1 MSEKVSESINSINT
15 LQNIEEHTISEE
27 KITIEQAAKLE
38 RRENT
43 YNLNRANKELSNEE
57 ARLADLNEEYDSNYQ
72 GQESFFK
79 LGDEVYHLEKDAEAY
94 GLLHYIEANA
104 VATAKGDNKEE
115 DNNERVNSTLK
126 IDEILNKYTYESDE
140 QKEEVE
146 RLVEIQIEKQTE
158 FYANKS
164 KEELDKVELSPEGQS
179 FRENE
184 YMTALKGRWSEIST
198 EKEISSEKIEQ
209 LKEAIQETEAKRADN
224 LRREKGE
231 APLDPAELVGKNDPE
246 KSHVNDMDTIKLTSA
261 LAEGFYNNDRT
272 RVEDIENELK
282 ARLEAKYPGD
292 TAKQEELYNRYYKL
306 AENNL
311 DEITTARDNNEQKT
325 ESEELIDLVELSKS
339 FSERLKG
346 LTPLSIEY
354 QQEAM
359 KIRQEIDSMDVDDDA
374 KKSIRESI
382 WLTSQSGEKSEKSN
396 EEGTEDEPVEDNPEK
411 AKEELLASYSER
423 LKGLTPLSIEYQQE
437 AMKIRQEINSMDVD
451 DDAKKSIR
459 ESIWATDASEG
470 SSEEG
475 EYDSVD
481 RTYESWKSQYESK
494 VAKGEVKNVREGLQ
508 RAIITVPNI
517 SADERQYLLD
527 RLNKEFPYDPNDSAE
542 KAARKAAEEKDT
554 YKGEVEAK
562 KEESRKR
569 IRKIKNLFSR
579 KERAKKDGAAL
590 NTGGAGSAD
599 SKRTKGLI
607 GSLFEAFQGWLASKT

>member
-1 MSEKVSESINSINT
+1 
-15 LQNIEEHTISEE
+15 
-27 KITIEQAAKLE
+27 
-38 RRENT
+38 
-43 YNLNRANKELSNEE
+43 
-57 ARLADLNEEYDSNYQ
+57 
-72 GQESFFK
+72 
-79 LGDEVYHLEKDAEAY
+79 
-94 GLLHYIEANA
+94 
-104 VATAKGDNKEE
+104 
-115 DNNERVNSTLK
+115 
-126 IDEILNKYTYESDE
+126 
-140 QKEEVE
+140 
-146 RLVEIQIEKQTE
+146 
-158 FYANKS
+158 
-164 KEELDKVELSPEGQS
+164 
-179 FRENE
+179 
-184 YMTALKGRWSEIST
+184 
-198 EKEISSEKIEQ
+198 
-209 LKEAIQETEAKRADN
+209 
-224 LRREKGE
+224 
-231 APLDPAELVGKNDPE
+231 
-246 KSHVNDMDTIKLTSA
+246 MDTIKLTSA

-272 RVEDIENELK
+272 RVEDVENELK

-339 FSERLKG
+339 F
-346 LTPLSIEY
+346 
-354 QQEAM
+354 
-359 KIRQEIDSMDVDDDA
+359 
-374 KKSIRESI
+374 
-382 WLTSQSGEKSEKSN
+382 
-396 EEGTEDEPVEDNPEK
+396 
-411 AKEELLASYSER
+411 SER

-554 YKGEVEAK
+554 YK
-562 KEESRKR
+562 EESRKR
-569 IRKIKNLFSR
+569 IKKIKNLFSR

-590 NTGGAGSAD
+590 NTGGVGSAD

-607 GSLFEAFQGWLASKT
+607 GSLFEAFQGWLAK

>member
-1 MSEKVSESINSINT
+1 MSEKVPESINSINT

-72 GQESFFK
+72 DQESFFK

-164 KEELDKVELSPEGQS
+164 KEELDKVELSPEEQS

-272 RVEDIENELK
+272 RVEDVENELK

-325 ESEELIDLVELSKS
+325 ESEELIDLAELSNS

-354 QQEAM
+354 QKESI
-359 KIRQEIDSMDVDDDA
+359 KIRQEID
-374 KKSIRESI
+374 
-382 WLTSQSGEKSEKSN
+382 
-396 EEGTEDEPVEDNPEK
+396 
-411 AKEELLASYSER
+411 
-423 LKGLTPLSIEYQQE
+423 
-437 AMKIRQEINSMDVD
+437 SMDVD

-569 IRKIKNLFSR
+569 IKKIKNLFSR

-590 NTGGAGSAD
+590 NTGGVGSAD

-607 GSLFEAFQGWLASKT
+607 GSLFEAFQGWLAK

>member
-72 GQESFFK
+72 DQESFFK

-272 RVEDIENELK
+272 RVEDVENELK

-354 QQEAM
+354 QQE
-359 KIRQEIDSMDVDDDA
+359 
-374 KKSIRESI
+374 SI
-382 WLTSQSGEKSEKSN
+382 
-396 EEGTEDEPVEDNPEK
+396 
-411 AKEELLASYSER
+411 
-423 LKGLTPLSIEYQQE
+423 
-437 AMKIRQEINSMDVD
+437 KIRQEINSMDVD

-562 KEESRKR
+562 KEESQKR
-569 IRKIKNLFSR
+569 IKKIKNLFSI

-607 GSLFEAFQGWLASKT
+607 GSLFEAFQGWLAK

>member
-1 MSEKVSESINSINT
+1 MSEKVPESINSINT

-72 GQESFFK
+72 DQESFFK

-224 LRREKGE
+224 LRLEKGE
-231 APLDPAELVGKNDPE
+231 APLDP
-246 KSHVNDMDTIKLTSA
+246 
-261 LAEGFYNNDRT
+261 
-272 RVEDIENELK
+272 
-282 ARLEAKYPGD
+282 
-292 TAKQEELYNRYYKL
+292 AKQEELYNRYYKL

-325 ESEELIDLVELSKS
+325 ESEELIDLAELSKS

-346 LTPLSIEY
+346 LTPLSAEY
-354 QQEAM
+354 QQESI

-382 WLTSQSGEKSEKSN
+382 WLTSQSGEESEKSN

-437 AMKIRQEINSMDVD
+437 SIKIRQEIDSMDVD

-475 EYDSVD
+475 EYDSAD
-481 RTYESWKSQYESK
+481 RLYESWKSQYESK

-569 IRKIKNLFSR
+569 IKKIKNLFSR
-579 KERAKKDGAAL
+579 KERAKKDGATL

-607 GSLFEAFQGWLASKT
+607 GSLFEAFLGRLAK

>member
-72 GQESFFK
+72 DQESFFK

-164 KEELDKVELSPEGQS
+164 KEELDKVELSPEEQPFG
-179 FRENE
+179 ENE

-325 ESEELIDLVELSKS
+325 ESEELIDLAELSKS

-354 QQEAM
+354 QQESI
-359 KIRQEIDSMDVDDDA
+359 KIRQEID
-374 KKSIRESI
+374 
-382 WLTSQSGEKSEKSN
+382 
-396 EEGTEDEPVEDNPEK
+396 
-411 AKEELLASYSER
+411 
-423 LKGLTPLSIEYQQE
+423 
-437 AMKIRQEINSMDVD
+437 SMDVD

-569 IRKIKNLFSR
+569 IKKIKNLFSI

-590 NTGGAGSAD
+590 NTGGVGSAD

-607 GSLFEAFQGWLASKT
+607 GSLFEAFQGWLAK

>member
-1 MSEKVSESINSINT
+1 MSEKVPESINSINT

-57 ARLADLNEEYDSNYQ
+57 ARLAGLNEEYDSNYQ
-72 GQESFFK
+72 DQESFFK

-246 KSHVNDMDTIKLTSA
+246 KSHVSDMDTIKLTSA

-325 ESEELIDLVELSKS
+325 ESEELIDLAELSKS

-354 QQEAM
+354 QQESI
-359 KIRQEIDSMDVDDDA
+359 KIRKEID
-374 KKSIRESI
+374 
-382 WLTSQSGEKSEKSN
+382 
-396 EEGTEDEPVEDNPEK
+396 
-411 AKEELLASYSER
+411 
-423 LKGLTPLSIEYQQE
+423 
-437 AMKIRQEINSMDVD
+437 SMDVD

-569 IRKIKNLFSR
+569 IKKIKNLFSR

>member
-1 MSEKVSESINSINT
+1 MSEKVPESINSINT

-72 GQESFFK
+72 DQESFFK

-164 KEELDKVELSPEGQS
+164 KEELDKVELSPEEQS

-272 RVEDIENELK
+272 RVEDVENELK

-325 ESEELIDLVELSKS
+325 ESEELIDLAELSNS

-354 QQEAM
+354 QQESI
-359 KIRQEIDSMDVDDDA
+359 KIRQEID
-374 KKSIRESI
+374 
-382 WLTSQSGEKSEKSN
+382 
-396 EEGTEDEPVEDNPEK
+396 
-411 AKEELLASYSER
+411 
-423 LKGLTPLSIEYQQE
+423 
-437 AMKIRQEINSMDVD
+437 SMDVD

-569 IRKIKNLFSR
+569 IKKIKNLFSR

-607 GSLFEAFQGWLASKT
+607 GSLLEALKGWWIAK

>member
-1 MSEKVSESINSINT
+1 MSEKVPESINSINT

-72 GQESFFK
+72 DQESFFK

-231 APLDPAELVGKNDPE
+231 APLDPA
-246 KSHVNDMDTIKLTSA
+246 
-261 LAEGFYNNDRT
+261 
-272 RVEDIENELK
+272 
-282 ARLEAKYPGD
+282 
-292 TAKQEELYNRYYKL
+292 KQEELYNRYYKL

-325 ESEELIDLVELSKS
+325 ESEELIDLAELSKS

-354 QQEAM
+354 QQESI
-359 KIRQEIDSMDVDDDA
+359 KIRQEID
-374 KKSIRESI
+374 
-382 WLTSQSGEKSEKSN
+382 
-396 EEGTEDEPVEDNPEK
+396 
-411 AKEELLASYSER
+411 
-423 LKGLTPLSIEYQQE
+423 
-437 AMKIRQEINSMDVD
+437 SMDVD

-569 IRKIKNLFSR
+569 IKKIKNLFSR
-579 KERAKKDGAAL
+579 KERAKKDGATL

-607 GSLFEAFQGWLASKT
+607 GSLFEAFQGWLAK

>member
-1 MSEKVSESINSINT
+1 MSEKVPESINSINT

-72 GQESFFK
+72 DQESFFK

-246 KSHVNDMDTIKLTSA
+246 KSHVNDMDTIELTSA

-272 RVEDIENELK
+272 RVEDVENELK

-292 TAKQEELYNRYYKL
+292 TAKQEELYNQYYKL

-325 ESEELIDLVELSKS
+325 ETEESIDLAELSNS

-354 QQEAM
+354 QKESI
-359 KIRQEIDSMDVDDDA
+359 KIRQEID
-374 KKSIRESI
+374 
-382 WLTSQSGEKSEKSN
+382 
-396 EEGTEDEPVEDNPEK
+396 
-411 AKEELLASYSER
+411 
-423 LKGLTPLSIEYQQE
+423 
-437 AMKIRQEINSMDVD
+437 SMDVD

-569 IRKIKNLFSR
+569 IKKIKNLFSR

-599 SKRTKGLI
+599 SKRTKGLF
-607 GSLFEAFQGWLASKT
+607 GSLFEAIQGWLAK

>member
-72 GQESFFK
+72 DQESFFK

-272 RVEDIENELK
+272 RVEDVENELK

-354 QQEAM
+354 QQESI

-382 WLTSQSGEKSEKSN
+382 L
-396 EEGTEDEPVEDNPEK
+396 
-411 AKEELLASYSER
+411 
-423 LKGLTPLSIEYQQE
+423 
-437 AMKIRQEINSMDVD
+437 
-451 DDAKKSIR
+451 
-459 ESIWATDASEG
+459 ATDASEG

-569 IRKIKNLFSR
+569 IKKIKNLFSG

-590 NTGGAGSAD
+590 NTGGVGSAD

-607 GSLFEAFQGWLASKT
+607 GSLFEAFQGWLAK

>member
-1 MSEKVSESINSINT
+1 MSEKVPESINSINT

-72 GQESFFK
+72 DQESFFK

-272 RVEDIENELK
+272 RVEDVKNELK

-292 TAKQEELYNRYYKL
+292 TAKQVESYNRYYKL

-311 DEITTARDNNEQKT
+311 EKITTARGNNEQKT
-325 ESEELIDLVELSKS
+325 ESEELIDLAELSKS

-354 QQEAM
+354 QKESI
-359 KIRQEIDSMDVDDDA
+359 KIRQEID
-374 KKSIRESI
+374 
-382 WLTSQSGEKSEKSN
+382 
-396 EEGTEDEPVEDNPEK
+396 
-411 AKEELLASYSER
+411 
-423 LKGLTPLSIEYQQE
+423 
-437 AMKIRQEINSMDVD
+437 SMDVD

-569 IRKIKNLFSR
+569 IKKIKNLFSI

-590 NTGGAGSAD
+590 NTGGVGSAD

>member
-1 MSEKVSESINSINT
+1 MSEKVPESINSINT

-72 GQESFFK
+72 DQESFFK

-292 TAKQEELYNRYYKL
+292 TAKQVESYNRYYKL

-311 DEITTARDNNEQKT
+311 EKITTARGNNEQKT
-325 ESEELIDLVELSKS
+325 ESEELIDLAELSKS

-354 QQEAM
+354 QQESI
-359 KIRQEIDSMDVDDDA
+359 KIRQEID
-374 KKSIRESI
+374 
-382 WLTSQSGEKSEKSN
+382 
-396 EEGTEDEPVEDNPEK
+396 
-411 AKEELLASYSER
+411 
-423 LKGLTPLSIEYQQE
+423 
-437 AMKIRQEINSMDVD
+437 SMDVD

-569 IRKIKNLFSR
+569 VRKIKNLFDR
-579 KERAKKDGAAL
+579 KERAKKDGATL

-607 GSLFEAFQGWLASKT
+607 GSLFEAFQGWLAK

>member
-72 GQESFFK
+72 DQESFFK

-359 KIRQEIDSMDVDDDA
+359 KIRQEI
-374 KKSIRESI
+374 
-382 WLTSQSGEKSEKSN
+382 
-396 EEGTEDEPVEDNPEK
+396 
-411 AKEELLASYSER
+411 
-423 LKGLTPLSIEYQQE
+423 
-437 AMKIRQEINSMDVD
+437 NSMDVD
-451 DDAKKSIR
+451 DDTKKSIR

-590 NTGGAGSAD
+590 NTGGVGSAD
-599 SKRTKGLI
+599 SKRTKGLF
-607 GSLFEAFQGWLASKT
+607 GSLFEAFQGWLAK

>member
-1 MSEKVSESINSINT
+1 MSEKVPESINSINT

-72 GQESFFK
+72 DQESFFK

-272 RVEDIENELK
+272 RVEDVENELK

-325 ESEELIDLVELSKS
+325 ESEELIDLAELSKS

-354 QQEAM
+354 QQESI
-359 KIRQEIDSMDVDDDA
+359 KIRQEID
-374 KKSIRESI
+374 
-382 WLTSQSGEKSEKSN
+382 
-396 EEGTEDEPVEDNPEK
+396 
-411 AKEELLASYSER
+411 
-423 LKGLTPLSIEYQQE
+423 
-437 AMKIRQEINSMDVD
+437 SMDVD

-607 GSLFEAFQGWLASKT
+607 GSLFEAFQGWLAK

>member
-72 GQESFFK
+72 DQESFFK

-198 EKEISSEKIEQ
+198 EKEISSEKLEQ

-272 RVEDIENELK
+272 RVEDVENELK

-325 ESEELIDLVELSKS
+325 ESEELIDLAELSKS
-339 FSERLKG
+339 F
-346 LTPLSIEY
+346 
-354 QQEAM
+354 
-359 KIRQEIDSMDVDDDA
+359 
-374 KKSIRESI
+374 
-382 WLTSQSGEKSEKSN
+382 
-396 EEGTEDEPVEDNPEK
+396 
-411 AKEELLASYSER
+411 SER

-569 IRKIKNLFSR
+569 IKKIKNLFSG
-579 KERAKKDGAAL
+579 KERAKKDGATL

-607 GSLFEAFQGWLASKT
+607 GSLFEAFQGWLAK

>member
-1 MSEKVSESINSINT
+1 MSEKVPESINSINT

-27 KITIEQAAKLE
+27 KITLEQAAKLE

-72 GQESFFK
+72 DQESFFK

-246 KSHVNDMDTIKLTSA
+246 KSHVSDMDTIKLTSA

-272 RVEDIENELK
+272 RVEDVENELK

-325 ESEELIDLVELSKS
+325 ESEELIDLAELSNS

-354 QQEAM
+354 QKESI
-359 KIRQEIDSMDVDDDA
+359 KIRQEID
-374 KKSIRESI
+374 
-382 WLTSQSGEKSEKSN
+382 
-396 EEGTEDEPVEDNPEK
+396 
-411 AKEELLASYSER
+411 
-423 LKGLTPLSIEYQQE
+423 
-437 AMKIRQEINSMDVD
+437 SMDVD

-569 IRKIKNLFSR
+569 IKKIKNLFSR

-607 GSLFEAFQGWLASKT
+607 GSLFEAFQGWLAK

>member
-1 MSEKVSESINSINT
+1 MSEKVPESINSINT

-72 GQESFFK
+72 DQESFFK

-104 VATAKGDNKEE
+104 VATAKGGNEEE

-246 KSHVNDMDTIKLTSA
+246 KSHVSDMDTIKLTSA

-325 ESEELIDLVELSKS
+325 ESEELIDLAELSNS

-354 QQEAM
+354 QKESI
-359 KIRQEIDSMDVDDDA
+359 KIRQEID
-374 KKSIRESI
+374 
-382 WLTSQSGEKSEKSN
+382 
-396 EEGTEDEPVEDNPEK
+396 
-411 AKEELLASYSER
+411 
-423 LKGLTPLSIEYQQE
+423 
-437 AMKIRQEINSMDVD
+437 SMDVD

-569 IRKIKNLFSR
+569 IKKIKNLFSR

-607 GSLFEAFQGWLASKT
+607 GSLLEALKGWWIAK

>member
-1 MSEKVSESINSINT
+1 M
-15 LQNIEEHTISEE
+15 
-27 KITIEQAAKLE
+27 
-38 RRENT
+38 
-43 YNLNRANKELSNEE
+43 NRANKELSNEE

-72 GQESFFK
+72 DQESFFK

-325 ESEELIDLVELSKS
+325 ESEELIDLAELSKS

-354 QQEAM
+354 QKESI
-359 KIRQEIDSMDVDDDA
+359 KIRQEID
-374 KKSIRESI
+374 
-382 WLTSQSGEKSEKSN
+382 
-396 EEGTEDEPVEDNPEK
+396 
-411 AKEELLASYSER
+411 
-423 LKGLTPLSIEYQQE
+423 
-437 AMKIRQEINSMDVD
+437 SMDVD

-569 IRKIKNLFSR
+569 IKKIKNLFSR

-607 GSLFEAFQGWLASKT
+607 GSLFEAFLGRLAK

>member
-1 MSEKVSESINSINT
+1 MSEKVPESINSINT

-72 GQESFFK
+72 DQESFFK

-272 RVEDIENELK
+272 RVEDVENELK

-325 ESEELIDLVELSKS
+325 ESEELIDLAELSKS

-354 QQEAM
+354 QQESI

-382 WLTSQSGEKSEKSN
+382 L
-396 EEGTEDEPVEDNPEK
+396 
-411 AKEELLASYSER
+411 
-423 LKGLTPLSIEYQQE
+423 
-437 AMKIRQEINSMDVD
+437 
-451 DDAKKSIR
+451 
-459 ESIWATDASEG
+459 ATDASEG

-569 IRKIKNLFSR
+569 IKKIKNLFSI

-590 NTGGAGSAD
+590 NTGGVGSAD

>member
-1 MSEKVSESINSINT
+1 MSEKVPESINSINT

-72 GQESFFK
+72 DQESFFK

-272 RVEDIENELK
+272 RVEDVENELK

-325 ESEELIDLVELSKS
+325 ESEELIDLAELSNS

-354 QQEAM
+354 QKESI
-359 KIRQEIDSMDVDDDA
+359 KIRQEID
-374 KKSIRESI
+374 
-382 WLTSQSGEKSEKSN
+382 
-396 EEGTEDEPVEDNPEK
+396 
-411 AKEELLASYSER
+411 
-423 LKGLTPLSIEYQQE
+423 
-437 AMKIRQEINSMDVD
+437 SMDVD

-569 IRKIKNLFSR
+569 IKKIKNLFSR

-590 NTGGAGSAD
+590 NTGGVGSAD

>member
-1 MSEKVSESINSINT
+1 MSEKVPESINSINT

-72 GQESFFK
+72 DQESFFK

-179 FRENE
+179 FGENE

-272 RVEDIENELK
+272 RVEDVENELK

-292 TAKQEELYNRYYKL
+292 TAKQEELYSRYYKL

-325 ESEELIDLVELSKS
+325 ESEELIDLAELSNS

-354 QQEAM
+354 QKESI
-359 KIRQEIDSMDVDDDA
+359 KIRQEID
-374 KKSIRESI
+374 
-382 WLTSQSGEKSEKSN
+382 
-396 EEGTEDEPVEDNPEK
+396 
-411 AKEELLASYSER
+411 
-423 LKGLTPLSIEYQQE
+423 
-437 AMKIRQEINSMDVD
+437 SMDVD

-569 IRKIKNLFSR
+569 IKKIKNLFSR

-607 GSLFEAFQGWLASKT
+607 GSLFEAFQGWLAK

>member
-72 GQESFFK
+72 DQESFFK

-354 QQEAM
+354 QKESI
-359 KIRQEIDSMDVDDDA
+359 KIRQEID
-374 KKSIRESI
+374 
-382 WLTSQSGEKSEKSN
+382 
-396 EEGTEDEPVEDNPEK
+396 
-411 AKEELLASYSER
+411 
-423 LKGLTPLSIEYQQE
+423 
-437 AMKIRQEINSMDVD
+437 SMDVD

-569 IRKIKNLFSR
+569 VRKIKNLFSR

-590 NTGGAGSAD
+590 NTGGVGSAD

>member
-1 MSEKVSESINSINT
+1 MSEKVPESINSINT

-57 ARLADLNEEYDSNYQ
+57 ARLADLNEEYVSNYQ
-72 GQESFFK
+72 DQESFFK

-246 KSHVNDMDTIKLTSA
+246 KSHVNDMDTIELTSA

-272 RVEDIENELK
+272 RVEDVENELK

-354 QQEAM
+354 QKESI
-359 KIRQEIDSMDVDDDA
+359 KIRQEID
-374 KKSIRESI
+374 
-382 WLTSQSGEKSEKSN
+382 
-396 EEGTEDEPVEDNPEK
+396 
-411 AKEELLASYSER
+411 
-423 LKGLTPLSIEYQQE
+423 
-437 AMKIRQEINSMDVD
+437 SMDVD

-569 IRKIKNLFSR
+569 IKKIKNLFSR

-590 NTGGAGSAD
+590 NTGGVGSAD

>member
-72 GQESFFK
+72 DQESFFK

-272 RVEDIENELK
+272 RVEDVENELK

-325 ESEELIDLVELSKS
+325 ESEELIDLAELSKS
-339 FSERLKG
+339 F
-346 LTPLSIEY
+346 
-354 QQEAM
+354 
-359 KIRQEIDSMDVDDDA
+359 
-374 KKSIRESI
+374 
-382 WLTSQSGEKSEKSN
+382 
-396 EEGTEDEPVEDNPEK
+396 
-411 AKEELLASYSER
+411 SER

-569 IRKIKNLFSR
+569 IKKIKNLFSG
-579 KERAKKDGAAL
+579 KERAKKDGATL

-607 GSLFEAFQGWLASKT
+607 GSLFEAFQGWLAK

>member
-1 MSEKVSESINSINT
+1 MSEKVPESINSINT

-72 GQESFFK
+72 DQESFFK

-272 RVEDIENELK
+272 RVEDVENELK

-325 ESEELIDLVELSKS
+325 ESEELIDLAELSNS

-354 QQEAM
+354 QKESI
-359 KIRQEIDSMDVDDDA
+359 KIRQEID
-374 KKSIRESI
+374 
-382 WLTSQSGEKSEKSN
+382 
-396 EEGTEDEPVEDNPEK
+396 
-411 AKEELLASYSER
+411 
-423 LKGLTPLSIEYQQE
+423 
-437 AMKIRQEINSMDVD
+437 SMDVD

-475 EYDSVD
+475 VYDSVD

-569 IRKIKNLFSR
+569 IKKIKNLFSR

-607 GSLFEAFQGWLASKT
+607 GSLLEALQGWWIAK

>member
-1 MSEKVSESINSINT
+1 MSEKVPESINSINT

-72 GQESFFK
+72 DQESFFK

-164 KEELDKVELSPEGQS
+164 KEELDKVELSPEEQS

-272 RVEDIENELK
+272 RVEDVENELK

-325 ESEELIDLVELSKS
+325 ESEELIDLAELSNS

-354 QQEAM
+354 QKESI
-359 KIRQEIDSMDVDDDA
+359 KIRQEID
-374 KKSIRESI
+374 
-382 WLTSQSGEKSEKSN
+382 
-396 EEGTEDEPVEDNPEK
+396 
-411 AKEELLASYSER
+411 
-423 LKGLTPLSIEYQQE
+423 
-437 AMKIRQEINSMDVD
+437 SMDVD

-569 IRKIKNLFSR
+569 IKKIKNLFSR

-590 NTGGAGSAD
+590 NTGGVGSAD

>member
-1 MSEKVSESINSINT
+1 MSEKVPESINSINT
-15 LQNIEEHTISEE
+15 LQNVEAHTISEE

-72 GQESFFK
+72 DQESFFK

-246 KSHVNDMDTIKLTSA
+246 KSHVSDMDTIKLTSA

-272 RVEDIENELK
+272 RVEDVENELK

-325 ESEELIDLVELSKS
+325 ESEELIDLAELSNS

-354 QQEAM
+354 QKESI
-359 KIRQEIDSMDVDDDA
+359 KIRQEID
-374 KKSIRESI
+374 
-382 WLTSQSGEKSEKSN
+382 
-396 EEGTEDEPVEDNPEK
+396 
-411 AKEELLASYSER
+411 
-423 LKGLTPLSIEYQQE
+423 
-437 AMKIRQEINSMDVD
+437 SMDVD

-569 IRKIKNLFSR
+569 IKKIKNLFSR

-607 GSLFEAFQGWLASKT
+607 GSLFEAFQGWLAK

>member
-72 GQESFFK
+72 DQESFFK

-354 QQEAM
+354 QKESI
-359 KIRQEIDSMDVDDDA
+359 KIRQEID
-374 KKSIRESI
+374 
-382 WLTSQSGEKSEKSN
+382 
-396 EEGTEDEPVEDNPEK
+396 
-411 AKEELLASYSER
+411 
-423 LKGLTPLSIEYQQE
+423 
-437 AMKIRQEINSMDVD
+437 SMDVD

-607 GSLFEAFQGWLASKT
+607 GSLLEAFLGRLAK

>member
-72 GQESFFK
+72 DQESFFK

-272 RVEDIENELK
+272 RVEDVKNELK

-292 TAKQEELYNRYYKL
+292 TAKQVESYNRYYKL

-311 DEITTARDNNEQKT
+311 DEITAARDNNEQKT
-325 ESEELIDLVELSKS
+325 ESEELIDLAELSKS

-354 QQEAM
+354 QQESI
-359 KIRQEIDSMDVDDDA
+359 KIRQEID
-374 KKSIRESI
+374 
-382 WLTSQSGEKSEKSN
+382 
-396 EEGTEDEPVEDNPEK
+396 
-411 AKEELLASYSER
+411 
-423 LKGLTPLSIEYQQE
+423 
-437 AMKIRQEINSMDVD
+437 SMDVD

-590 NTGGAGSAD
+590 NTGGVGSAD
-599 SKRTKGLI
+599 SKRTKGLF
-607 GSLFEAFQGWLASKT
+607 GSLFEAFQGWLAK

>member
-1 MSEKVSESINSINT
+1 MSEKVPESINSINT
-15 LQNIEEHTISEE
+15 LQNIEAHTISEE

-72 GQESFFK
+72 DQESFFK

-164 KEELDKVELSPEGQS
+164 KEELDKVELSPEEQS

-272 RVEDIENELK
+272 RVEDVENELK

-325 ESEELIDLVELSKS
+325 ESEELIDLAELSNS

-354 QQEAM
+354 QKESI
-359 KIRQEIDSMDVDDDA
+359 KIRQEID
-374 KKSIRESI
+374 
-382 WLTSQSGEKSEKSN
+382 
-396 EEGTEDEPVEDNPEK
+396 
-411 AKEELLASYSER
+411 
-423 LKGLTPLSIEYQQE
+423 
-437 AMKIRQEINSMDVD
+437 SMDVD

-569 IRKIKNLFSR
+569 IKKIKNLFSR

-607 GSLFEAFQGWLASKT
+607 GSLLEALKGWWIAK

>member
-72 GQESFFK
+72 DQESFFK

-272 RVEDIENELK
+272 RVEDVENELK

-325 ESEELIDLVELSKS
+325 ESEELIDLAELSKS

-354 QQEAM
+354 QQESI
-359 KIRQEIDSMDVDDDA
+359 KIRQEID
-374 KKSIRESI
+374 
-382 WLTSQSGEKSEKSN
+382 
-396 EEGTEDEPVEDNPEK
+396 
-411 AKEELLASYSER
+411 
-423 LKGLTPLSIEYQQE
+423 
-437 AMKIRQEINSMDVD
+437 SMDVD

-607 GSLFEAFQGWLASKT
+607 GSLFEAFQGWLAK

>member
-72 GQESFFK
+72 DQESFFK

-272 RVEDIENELK
+272 RVEDVENELK

-325 ESEELIDLVELSKS
+325 ESEELIDLAELSKS

-354 QQEAM
+354 QQESI
-359 KIRQEIDSMDVDDDA
+359 KIRQEID
-374 KKSIRESI
+374 
-382 WLTSQSGEKSEKSN
+382 
-396 EEGTEDEPVEDNPEK
+396 
-411 AKEELLASYSER
+411 
-423 LKGLTPLSIEYQQE
+423 
-437 AMKIRQEINSMDVD
+437 SMDVD

-562 KEESRKR
+562 KEESQKR
-569 IRKIKNLFSR
+569 IKKIKNLFSI

-590 NTGGAGSAD
+590 NTGGVGSAD

>member
-72 GQESFFK
+72 DQESFFK

-272 RVEDIENELK
+272 RVEDVKNELK

-292 TAKQEELYNRYYKL
+292 TAKQVESYNRYYKL

-325 ESEELIDLVELSKS
+325 ESEELMDLVELSKS

-354 QQEAM
+354 QKESI

-382 WLTSQSGEKSEKSN
+382 L
-396 EEGTEDEPVEDNPEK
+396 
-411 AKEELLASYSER
+411 
-423 LKGLTPLSIEYQQE
+423 
-437 AMKIRQEINSMDVD
+437 
-451 DDAKKSIR
+451 
-459 ESIWATDASEG
+459 ATDASEG

-590 NTGGAGSAD
+590 NTGGVGSAD
-599 SKRTKGLI
+599 SKRTKGLF
-607 GSLFEAFQGWLASKT
+607 GSLFEAFQGWLAK

>member
-1 MSEKVSESINSINT
+1 MSEKVPESINSINT

-72 GQESFFK
+72 DQESFFK

-246 KSHVNDMDTIKLTSA
+246 KSHVSDMDTIKLTSA

-272 RVEDIENELK
+272 RVEDVENELK

-325 ESEELIDLVELSKS
+325 ESEELIDLAELSNS
-339 FSERLKG
+339 F
-346 LTPLSIEY
+346 
-354 QQEAM
+354 
-359 KIRQEIDSMDVDDDA
+359 
-374 KKSIRESI
+374 
-382 WLTSQSGEKSEKSN
+382 
-396 EEGTEDEPVEDNPEK
+396 
-411 AKEELLASYSER
+411 SER

-569 IRKIKNLFSR
+569 IKKIKNLFSR

>member
-1 MSEKVSESINSINT
+1 MSEKVPESINSINT

-72 GQESFFK
+72 DQESFFK

-272 RVEDIENELK
+272 RVEDVENELK

-325 ESEELIDLVELSKS
+325 ESEELIDLAELSNS

-354 QQEAM
+354 QKESI
-359 KIRQEIDSMDVDDDA
+359 KIRQEID
-374 KKSIRESI
+374 
-382 WLTSQSGEKSEKSN
+382 
-396 EEGTEDEPVEDNPEK
+396 
-411 AKEELLASYSER
+411 
-423 LKGLTPLSIEYQQE
+423 
-437 AMKIRQEINSMDVD
+437 SMDVD

-569 IRKIKNLFSR
+569 IKKIKNLFSR

-590 NTGGAGSAD
+590 NTGGVGSAD

-607 GSLFEAFQGWLASKT
+607 GSLFEAFQGWLAK

>member
-1 MSEKVSESINSINT
+1 MSEKVPESINSINT

-72 GQESFFK
+72 DQESFFK

-272 RVEDIENELK
+272 RVEDVENELK

-306 AENNL
+306 AENDL

-325 ESEELIDLVELSKS
+325 ESEELIDLAELSKS

-354 QQEAM
+354 QKESI

-382 WLTSQSGEKSEKSN
+382 L
-396 EEGTEDEPVEDNPEK
+396 
-411 AKEELLASYSER
+411 
-423 LKGLTPLSIEYQQE
+423 
-437 AMKIRQEINSMDVD
+437 
-451 DDAKKSIR
+451 
-459 ESIWATDASEG
+459 ATDASEG

-579 KERAKKDGAAL
+579 KERAKKDGATL

>member
-1 MSEKVSESINSINT
+1 MSEKVPESINSINT

-72 GQESFFK
+72 DQESFFK

-272 RVEDIENELK
+272 RVEDVENELK

-325 ESEELIDLVELSKS
+325 ESEELIDLAELSKS

-354 QQEAM
+354 QQESI
-359 KIRQEIDSMDVDDDA
+359 KIRQEID
-374 KKSIRESI
+374 
-382 WLTSQSGEKSEKSN
+382 
-396 EEGTEDEPVEDNPEK
+396 
-411 AKEELLASYSER
+411 
-423 LKGLTPLSIEYQQE
+423 
-437 AMKIRQEINSMDVD
+437 SMDVD

-569 IRKIKNLFSR
+569 IKKIKNLFSG
-579 KERAKKDGAAL
+579 KERAKKDGATL

-607 GSLFEAFQGWLASKT
+607 GSLFEAFQGWLAK